1 MNNEPLFTPASRR
14 GFFILDQELYQ
25 PGMTV
30 PRPGT
35 RHHQSEPRPED
46 LGPVTPDPEPRQTN
60 IG

>member
-1 MNNEPLFTPASRR
+1 MNNESLFTPASRR

-35 RHHQSEPRPED
+35 
-46 LGPVTPDPEPRQTN
+46 G
-60 IG
+60 